1 MSGLIGVAMGKY
13 LFLLV
18 SGVVMLLM
26 VKEVFPFSKQ
36 EFSPI
41 VKFFKSQEKLFVS
54 AALILILGSLY
65 FLVLFLFGGH

>member
-1 MSGLIGVAMGKY
+1 MGKY

-26 VKEVFPFSKQ
+26 IKEVFPFSKQ
-36 EFSPI
+36 EFSQI
-41 VKFFKSQEKLFVS
+41 VKFLKSQEKLFVS

-65 FLVLFLFGGH
+65 FLALFLFSGH